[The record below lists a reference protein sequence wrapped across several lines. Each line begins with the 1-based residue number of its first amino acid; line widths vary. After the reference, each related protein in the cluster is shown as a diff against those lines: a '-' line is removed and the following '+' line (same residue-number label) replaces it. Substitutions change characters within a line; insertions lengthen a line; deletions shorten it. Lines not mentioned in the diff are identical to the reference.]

1 MKKFL
6 LGMVA
11 VLFSFTMAFG
21 NCFAQRSA
29 QAVSGETYNTFST
42 EINSILSDYVKFN
55 DRIAGSEM
63 EEDASKYIL
72 EYLSKKTNLTAFE
85 NNYITGGV
93 QKFDFYSTISDKM
106 EKSQNIIYVKKS
118 VKENAK
124 KLIFTCNYDAI
135 AFEYIEEEYTT
146 DLAKTEGI
154 NTSAGSVALMLVL
167 AREFGSSNLDFDV
180 EFCFFGAGESDN
192 AGARIYSQGI
202 TTEAKDKILGVIN
215 FEKVALGKNL
225 YFYTDEIETTLSKY
239 IEDFVSDNKL
249 SVKKVNT
256 VHLSKGITSQDELGL
271 GYTHVALQSANVV
284 FMKQGI
290 NAINIFAGE
299 YEDGIE
305 VGLSEFSGKEILTYT
320 TKDNAETIDELY
332 GFDTVTRNLY
342 NVFDCVTKLCIDDE
356 FISVLESNVNETKWF
371 YAIFAND
378 KLALLL
384 TIIAFV
390 VLVLVCMYEYMRLN
404 IKSYYADVETEFF
417 TSVLKISDQVDK
429 TGEDENVSKMV
440 SQVIAQDIKKNK
452 TIKSEKKKKK

>member
-21 NCFAQRSA
+21 NCFAQRGA

-63 EEDASKYIL
+63 EENASKYIL

-106 EKSQNIIYVKKS
+106 EKSQNIIYVKES
-118 VKENAK
+118 AKENAK
-124 KLIFTCNYDAI
+124 KLIFACNYDAI
-135 AFEYIEEEYTT
+135 AFEYNEEEYTT

-342 NVFDCVTKLCIDDE
+342 NAFDCVTKLCIDDE
-356 FISVLESNVNETKWF
+356 FISALESNVNETKWF